1 MKAVQQ
7 RNDYITLYP
16 GQTGTGATHKNE
28 VDGDVETWKDG
39 HGKNADRFHQLSP
52 LKSLTSGGSLEK
64 SITLTSQMLY
74 FAPGVVQA
82 EAKAFSPSEQT
93 TTTKNASL
101 WFQPHEK
108 L

>member
-1 MKAVQQ
+1 
-7 RNDYITLYP
+7 
-16 GQTGTGATHKNE
+16 
-28 VDGDVETWKDG
+28 
-39 HGKNADRFHQLSP
+39 
-52 LKSLTSGGSLEK
+52 
-64 SITLTSQMLY
+64 MLY

-93 TTTKNASL
+93 TTKKNASL